1 MSALRNIRLLP
12 VVLVAVAALA
22 LLKTLGLVF
31 DGHYLFGA
39 AQNQAQSKSQLSW
52 AQDMLNYPGGT
63 RPASEELDD
72 ITGAAGGGAPKPA
85 APETKPAELKPLEG
99 VPIFPDPRQQI
110 PQSERAVLERL
121 QDRRQE
127 LETRA
132 RELDIREN
140 LLKAAEKRLE
150 GKTDELKAIE
160 QRIAAATQ
168 KKEEA
173 DNARLKGVVTMYEGM
188 KPKDAARIFDRLDMA
203 VLYEIVSQVKPA
215 KMAEILA
222 AMSPEAAER
231 LTTEL
236 ARRAGTEKS
245 SSIADLPKI
254 EGKPL
259 VR

>member
-39 AQNQAQSKSQLSW
+39 VHSEQLKSQLSW
-52 AQDMLNYPGGT
+52 AQDVLNYPGGT
-63 RPASEELDD
+63 RPAPGEFDD
-72 ITGAAGGGAPKPA
+72 VTGSAGGGAKPA

-99 VPIFPDPRQQI
+99 APVFPDPRQQI
-110 PQSERAVLERL
+110 LPSERAVLERL

-127 LETRA
+127 LEARA
-132 RELDIREN
+132 RELEIREN

-150 GKTDELKAIE
+150 SKTDELKAIE
-160 QRIAAATQ
+160 QRIAAANQ

-173 DNARLKGVVTMYEGM
+173 DTARLKGVVTMYEGM

-222 AMSPEAAER
+222 AMAPEAAER

-245 SSIADLPKI
+245 SSVADLPKI

-259 VR
+259 AR